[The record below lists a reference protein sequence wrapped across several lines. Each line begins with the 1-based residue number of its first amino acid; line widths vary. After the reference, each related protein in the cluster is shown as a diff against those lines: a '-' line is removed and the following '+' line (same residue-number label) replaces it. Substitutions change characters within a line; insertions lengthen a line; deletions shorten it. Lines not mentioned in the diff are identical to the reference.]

1 MYISLYSASTASVLT
16 EEFKVVLTEH
26 GNRYIPQYN
35 ILIMVSW
42 LRFAGWHQFYW
53 PYQSILWG
61 RGFSWPIY
69 YGGRLTTKTK
79 VAELYSGD
87 IYLCCRMI
95 RRGRIAED
103 EKKSNKKEK
112 EVNKVTTFPNKSSK
126 ISLLNSTLF
135 LPLPLSLS
143 LFLCFSLSLFLS
155 FSVSLSL
162 SPKIF

>member
-1 MYISLYSASTASVLT
+1 
-16 EEFKVVLTEH
+16 
-26 GNRYIPQYN
+26 
-35 ILIMVSW
+35 
-42 LRFAGWHQFYW
+42 
-53 PYQSILWG
+53 
-61 RGFSWPIY
+61 
-69 YGGRLTTKTK
+69 
-79 VAELYSGD
+79 
-87 IYLCCRMI
+87 MI